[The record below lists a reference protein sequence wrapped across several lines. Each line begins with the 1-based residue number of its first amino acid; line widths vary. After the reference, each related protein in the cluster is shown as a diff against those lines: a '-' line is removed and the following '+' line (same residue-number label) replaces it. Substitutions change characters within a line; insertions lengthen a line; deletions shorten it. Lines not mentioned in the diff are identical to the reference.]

1 MPLSKPPDIESDAF
15 KSAKWDEI
23 TAGRDFASSDAPALA
38 LLCQWRKVARQAMD
52 ELANLCDHATPPA
65 AVRFLA
71 HDSTAQSRDCKTPGS
86 LRVEIFGQIAQRS
99 DLRKRNNGISGT
111 KT

>member
-1 MPLSKPPDIESDAF
+1 MPLSKPPGIESDAF

-38 LLCQWRKVARQAMD
+38 LLRQWRKVAQQAMD

-65 AVRFLA
+65 ARTL
-71 HDSTAQSRDCKTPGS
+71 SRS
-86 LRVEIFGQIAQRS
+86 
-99 DLRKRNNGISGT
+99 
-111 KT
+111 